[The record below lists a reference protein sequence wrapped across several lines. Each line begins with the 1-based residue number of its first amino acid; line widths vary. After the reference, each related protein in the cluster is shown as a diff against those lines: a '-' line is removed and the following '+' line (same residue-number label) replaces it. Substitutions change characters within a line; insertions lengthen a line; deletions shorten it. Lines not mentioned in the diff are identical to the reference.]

1 LRDLSQALEDFIGKA
16 KDVAKF
22 VIYSDLNNNV
32 EPVNAKS
39 LSLFET
45 LKGVLDIVLGKIFQL
60 RIMT

>member
-1 LRDLSQALEDFIGKA
+1 MRDLSQALEDFTGKA